1 MARSQSY
8 LVEICFSEE
17 FCVWKWGIPQVY
29 PIYGNFWQEEMMVN
43 QWMQWDTSSIF
54 KAESFCG
61 WLSGVWRAE
70 VSPAP
75 SRYPSK
81 YLPLLSSVIILG
93 LVIFIWVMFFAH
105 YDACCIQW
113 PSSLHFLRKTAVAH
127 AHKGLPNRKPRRA
140 VPAPMEVHALL
151 IA

>member
-1 MARSQSY
+1 
-8 LVEICFSEE
+8 
-17 FCVWKWGIPQVY
+17 
-29 PIYGNFWQEEMMVN
+29 MVN
-43 QWMQWDTSSIF
+43 QWMQWDTYSIF
-54 KAESFCG
+54 RAESFCG

-105 YDACCIQW
+105 YDACCIQ
-113 PSSLHFLRKTAVAH
+113 
-127 AHKGLPNRKPRRA
+127 
-140 VPAPMEVHALL
+140 
-151 IA
+151 